1 MKTLRRAGTI
11 FIILSWVMLCGL
23 ECNWPDDDDDNS
35 TDPAETQTLSTRAD
49 ATVITIYTTV
59 MDVETDDDVIF
70 TCDLP
75 TGVVMVVDD
84 RVEII
89 IDFESSASN
98 WVVTGTEFYQKL

>member
-1 MKTLRRAGTI
+1 MILRRAGTI

-23 ECNWPDDDDDNS
+23 ECHWDDDDDDVS
-35 TDPAETQTLSTRAD
+35 DPVETQTLSTRAD

-75 TGVVMVVDD
+75 AGVILVVGD
-84 RVEII
+84 RVEIE
-89 IDFESSASN
+89 IDFESN
-98 WVVTGTEFYQKL
+98 GTQWVITGTEFYQKL